1 MYGGG
6 PSSQSWF
13 RHTCTALVLKGL
25 SLVKFR
31 VNTEKTTPKSPA
43 KFPSYNLLRFLCY
56 IILTPPTK
64 HLCLEEAGM
73 WCLNGLEN
81 GKQVVKRTGV
91 VGHKFLSKKRL
102 MVES

>member
-1 MYGGG
+1 ML
-6 PSSQSWF
+6 
-13 RHTCTALVLKGL
+13 H
-25 SLVKFR
+25 
-31 VNTEKTTPKSPA
+31 
-43 KFPSYNLLRFLCY
+43 

-81 GKQVVKRTGV
+81 GKQVVKRTGL

-102 MVES
+102 VVESWYRDFLFQSIANIPLPKCH